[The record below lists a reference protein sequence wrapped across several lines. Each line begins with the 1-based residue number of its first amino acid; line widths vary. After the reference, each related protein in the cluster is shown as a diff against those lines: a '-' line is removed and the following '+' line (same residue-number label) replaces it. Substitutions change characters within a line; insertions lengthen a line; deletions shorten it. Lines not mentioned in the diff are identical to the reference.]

1 MTLMRGNYGCMSTS
15 LWMMKGKNFIICFR
29 DGHIFALPSPLTQ
42 LSVCLSSVGASGSID
57 RRIVQRRLTSILQA
71 FASVKGPQQLYKHQ
85 LLLSIFV
92 SLIGHQETTIA
103 QLAFSCVLRYK
114 PDHIVPYADPLQSF
128 FGKGKL
134 REAMLQFST
143 LSESGAITP
152 EHRVLL
158 MPVVSRL
165 LFGRLSA
172 RGSGAAKSSK
182 DTPAARRTAVLSF
195 LAGLCKSDDDLYS
208 FIYLTVRSYMP
219 LEVPMK
225 AVELHDSEDRRKL
238 HEIIAAVRPEHCARL
253 PIQVHQGFLN
263 MLEAL
268 ISQLGHRVLSF
279 VPSFMSSV
287 MALYKL
293 YGVKVDDGASAREEG
308 ADEDGGDGNAVDG
321 GSRSGSVRTLCYRRM
336 ADLFSQFS
344 AVFDF
349 RVYAAQLWDA
359 VRPSLEL
366 LPEMVVKSDKSPS
379 LLLLL
384 QTLSSNSQLVP
395 ILEESDEAIRAVLMC
410 ISSTSRG
417 AVIDSALSFVDNL
430 LVGDLESLEGTDV
443 PESQSNIGGEIIRKH
458 LGLLLGQLKLRLD
471 STCSSLAASRP
482 VGSWKKDPA
491 ASFTWRRELDILCRV
506 STLIDAGNLGGQ
518 QVEVE
523 VMESLCSML
532 IPFLEEWKC
541 TDTDRLN
548 ILGVLD
554 AMIPKLPSATL
565 VSFYS
570 KLSSLLGPKKAKAGL
585 NSKEVRLLLASVFET
600 LSSTGYPS
608 SGRATGILME
618 LSAVEAN
625 RVDEVDYDSVVPA
638 LSKLGDSNSSE
649 HWLGIC
655 QDEGE
660 SEPTILLPL
669 IHSLFNFLFDE
680 DGVISRGAFKAIK
693 DLIGL
698 AAAQFGLGPEMSHD
712 TVLDPTQEK
721 WRRLLEGCIVPMTR
735 SGLSSRDAAIR
746 RYFILILGEVA
757 RWTKYSDS
765 PHLYGDLAHL
775 IRDDDPDLDFFLNI
789 THVQLHRRSRALQ
802 RLRTQLIAESEQS
815 IEARFSQHSLS
826 KVLLPL
832 ALHPVYESKTKLEE
846 AFALEAI
853 ATVGAIS
860 RLLPWSKFNSI
871 LWTTLTQFDR
881 HPTQERYLIGL
892 ISAIIDGF
900 HFEVSIPSDEG
911 VSTDNGGS
919 NSVWRALEN
928 RLIPKVESLL
938 VKEKSDR
945 GGSKVKIL
953 RPPVIM
959 ALLKLYKK
967 LPEHIFVS
975 RLPRLLA
982 VICDGLK
989 NRDSD
994 ARDMARTTLAKM
1006 AVELDIAFL
1015 ADIVREL
1022 AVTLT
1027 EGYQLHV
1034 RAAAIHS
1041 ILLQLSAVY
1050 KPPVL
1055 SNEEGGGAPL
1065 RPFDKTVPALMDLI
1079 QQDLFGVAQERKEA
1093 ENNVRYVKEAGGAK
1107 SSHSIEIISSMIL
1120 FNPSKVGGKGVS
1132 AIHAIVSPLLERLR
1146 FPGTQAKVIRRI
1158 KESLSCVVKGLFRN
1172 PSLHADEVLPFVYA
1186 TVEPFVSKQEVDSVV
1201 DRAVDP
1207 LDSDGEDSFDP
1218 IDVSGGAQKA
1228 PIDGDAKKR
1237 VPGTVTEWRP
1247 STLQSSKTK
1256 KAAHLAKS
1264 KAERETKIAKDGASA
1279 PKLTG
1284 SSRYTSPKVSAK
1296 IGVNDPANISAVVFG
1311 LQLLQ
1316 SSLKKLGHGDSE
1328 NMVAMLDPFVP
1339 LLTTC
1344 TCLCRDSD
1352 VVLLALRCLGSL
1364 LRVELPSFSLCSK
1377 SLATKT
1383 LDVLASSGAVSN
1395 INQELLHASFKMLT
1409 FLINFDLRHQDGN
1422 KMAGETAAAGEH
1434 VMAKGNVIPLDA
1446 EQMQVLISF
1455 LRGSLT
1461 DSDHHN
1467 PAIGLIKA
1475 LAYRRFM
1482 SPEFYDLLETILD
1495 QSVRSPRE
1503 SLRQVRCY
1511 EWARN
1516 DPLFDGY

>member
-1 MTLMRGNYGCMSTS
+1 
-15 LWMMKGKNFIICFR
+15 MMKGKNYITCFR
-29 DGHIFALPSPLTQ
+29 TVTSLPFPVPNSL
-42 LSVCLSSVGASGSID
+42 VYFSSVDSSGGID
-57 RRIVQRRLTSILQA
+57 RRTVQRRLTSILQA
-71 FASVKGPQQLYKHQ
+71 FANVKGPEQLYKHK

-92 SLIGHQETTIA
+92 SLLGHQETTIA

-158 MPVVSRL
+158 MPVVSRIV
-165 LFGRLSA
+165 FGRLSA
-172 RGSGAAKSSK
+172 RSSGAKSSK
-182 DTPAARRTAVLSF
+182 DTPSARRTAVLSF
-195 LAGLCKSDDDLYS
+195 LAGFCKTDDDLYS
-208 FIYLTVRSYMP
+208 FIYLTVRSYVP
-219 LEVPMK
+219 LKVPMK
-225 AVELHDSEDRRKL
+225 AVELHNSEDRSKL

-293 YGVKVDDGASAREEG
+293 YGVKEDEGKSTKEEG
-308 ADEDGGDGNAVDG
+308 ADEDGGDDNAVDG

-344 AVFDF
+344 SAFDF
-349 RVYAAQLWDA
+349 RVYTAQLWDT

-366 LPEMVVKSDKSPS
+366 LPVMVVKSDKSPA

-384 QTLSSNSQLVP
+384 QTLSSNTQLVP
-395 ILEESDEAIRAVLMC
+395 ILEQSDEAIRAVLMC

-417 AVIDSALSFVDNL
+417 AVIDSALTFVDNL
-430 LVGDLESLEGTDV
+430 LVGDLELAVSTDI
-443 PESQSNIGGEIIRKH
+443 STDISTNQSSIGGELIRRH
-458 LGLLLGQLKLRLD
+458 LGLLLGQLKIRLD
-471 STCSSLAASRP
+471 STCSALATSRP
-482 VGSWKKDPA
+482 VGSTKKDPT
-491 ASFTWRRELDILCRV
+491 ASFSWRRELDILCRV
-506 STLIDAGNLGGQ
+506 STLIDAGKLGDQ

-532 IPFLEEWKC
+532 IPFLDLWKC
-541 TDTDRLN
+541 SDTDRLN

-554 AMIPKLPSATL
+554 AMIPKLPSETL
-565 VSFYS
+565 VFFYS
-570 KLSSLLGPKKAKAGL
+570 KLSSLLGPKKAKPGIA
-585 NSKEVRLLLASVFET
+585 SKEVRLLLASVFET
-600 LSSTGYPS
+600 LSRAGFPS
-608 SGRATGILME
+608 SERVTGILME
-618 LSAVEAN
+618 LSAVETK

-638 LSKLGDSNSSE
+638 LSKLGDSNSAE
-649 HWLGIC
+649 YWLGLC
-655 QDEGE
+655 QDEGN

-669 IHSLFNFLFDE
+669 IHSLYNFLFDE

-698 AAAQFGLGPEMSHD
+698 AAAQLGLGREMPQED
-712 TVLDPTQEK
+712 LLDSTQEK
-721 WRRLLEGCIVPMTR
+721 WKRLLEGCVVPMTR

-757 RWTKYSDS
+757 RRTKFSDS

-802 RLRTQLIAESEQS
+802 RLRTQLTAESNES
-815 IEARFSQHSLS
+815 IESRFNQHSLS

-846 AFALEAI
+846 GFAVEAI

-860 RLLPWSKFNSI
+860 RLLPWSKYNSI

-892 ISAIIDGF
+892 ICALIDGF
-900 HFEVSIPSDEG
+900 HFEVSLPTEEDTT
-911 VSTDNGGS
+911 TDNAGG
-919 NSVWRALEN
+919 NSIWRALEK

-959 ALLKLYKK
+959 ALLKLFKK
-967 LPEHIFVS
+967 LPQHIFVS

-1006 AVELDIAFL
+1006 AVELDITFL

-1022 AVTLT
+1022 AITLT

-1050 KPPVL
+1050 KPPIL
-1055 SNEEGGGAPL
+1055 SDEQGGGTLPL
-1065 RPFDKTVPALMDLI
+1065 PFDKTVPALMDLI

-1093 ENNVRYVKEAGGAK
+1093 ADNVRYVKEAGGSK
-1107 SSHSIEIISSMIL
+1107 SAHSIEIISSMIL
-1120 FNPSKVGGKGVS
+1120 FNPSKAGGKSGVS
-1132 AIHAIVSPLLERLR
+1132 AIHAIVSPLLERLQ

-1158 KESLSCVVKGLFRN
+1158 KESLSRVVSGLFRN
-1172 PSLHADEVLPFVYA
+1172 PSLNADEVLPFVYA

-1207 LDSDGEDSFDP
+1207 DDSDGEDSFDP
-1218 IDVSGGAQKA
+1218 IEISGGAQKA
-1228 PIDGDAKKR
+1228 PSDGDAQKM
-1237 VPGTVTEWRP
+1237 VSGTVTEWRP
-1247 STLQSSKTK
+1247 STLKTSKTA
-1256 KAAHLAKS
+1256 KAARLAKV
-1264 KAERETKIAKDGASA
+1264 KAERETKIAQDGASA

-1296 IGVNDPANISAVVFG
+1296 VGVNDPANISAVVFG

-1316 SSLKKLGHGDSE
+1316 SSLKKLGHGDDE
-1328 NMVAMLDPFVP
+1328 KMVAMLDPFVP

-1364 LRVELPSFSLCSK
+1364 LRVELPSFRLCSK

-1409 FLINFDLRHQDGN
+1409 FLINFDLRHQQGGN
-1422 KMAGETAAAGEH
+1422 RMADDTAEAGEN
-1434 VMAKGNVIPLDA
+1434 VLAKGNVIPLDA

-1455 LRGSLT
+1455 LRGSLS

-1467 PAIGLIKA
+1467 PAIGLVKA

-1503 SLRQVRCY
+1503 SLRQVRYY

-1516 DPLFDGY
+1516 DLLCDSY

>member
-1 MTLMRGNYGCMSTS
+1 
-15 LWMMKGKNFIICFR
+15 
-29 DGHIFALPSPLTQ
+29 
-42 LSVCLSSVGASGSID
+42 
-57 RRIVQRRLTSILQA
+57 VQQRLTSILQA
-71 FASVKGPQQLYKHQ
+71 FANVNGPQQLYKHQ

-114 PDHIVPYADPLQSF
+114 PAHLVPYADPLQNF

-134 REAMLQFST
+134 REAMLQFKT
-143 LSESGAITP
+143 LWESGDISP
-152 EHRVLL
+152 EHRGLL
-158 MPVVSRL
+158 MPVLSRM

-172 RGSGAAKSSK
+172 RSSGAKSSK
-182 DTPAARRTAVLSF
+182 DTPAARRIAVLSF
-195 LAGLCKSDDDLYS
+195 LAGLCESDDDLYS
-208 FIYLTVRSYMP
+208 FIYLTVRSYVP
-219 LEVPMK
+219 LQVPMK
-225 AVELHDSEDRRKL
+225 AVELHDSEDRREL
-238 HEIIAAVRPEHCARL
+238 HEIIAALHPEQCARL

-263 MLEAL
+263 MLEAVV
-268 ISQLGHRVLSF
+268 SQLGHRVLSF

-287 MALYKL
+287 LALCKV
-293 YGVKVDDGASAREEG
+293 YGVKEDLGK
-308 ADEDGGDGNAVDG
+308 EDGGTLTRQEGVDVEDGDDGAVDG
-321 GSRSGSVRTLCYRRM
+321 GRSGSVRTLCYRRM

-349 RVYAAQLWDA
+349 REYSAQLWGA
-359 VRPSLEL
+359 VGPSLEL
-366 LPEMVVKSDKSPS
+366 LPAMVVKSDKSPA

-384 QTLSSNSQLVP
+384 QTLSSTSQLVP
-395 ILEESDEAIRAVLMC
+395 ILEQSDEAIRAVLMC
-410 ISSTSRG
+410 ISDTSRG
-417 AVIDSALSFVDNL
+417 AVIDSTLTFVDNL
-430 LVGDLESLEGTDV
+430 LMDDWKALASSDF
-443 PESQSNIGGEIIRKH
+443 PESQPTAGGELIRRH
-458 LGLLLGQLKLRLD
+458 LGLLLGQLKIRLD
-471 STCSSLAASRP
+471 STCSLVATRP
-482 VGSWKKDPA
+482 VAGSWKKDSS

-506 STLIDAGNLGGQ
+506 STLIDTGKLGGQ
-518 QVEVE
+518 QVAVE
-523 VMESLCSML
+523 VMESLCTML
-532 IPFLEEWKC
+532 IPFLEMLKC

-554 AMIPKLPSATL
+554 AMIPKLPSETL
-565 VSFYS
+565 VSYYS
-570 KLSSLLGPKKAKAGL
+570 KLSGLLGPKKAKPGII
-585 NSKEVRLLLASVFET
+585 SKEVRRSLASVFET
-600 LSSTGYPS
+600 LSGAGFPS
-608 SGRATGILME
+608 SGRATGILVE
-618 LSAVEAN
+618 LCTVEAK
-625 RVDEVDYDSVVPA
+625 RVDEVDYDAVVPA
-638 LSKLGDSNSSE
+638 LSKLGDSNSDQ
-649 HWLGIC
+649 HWLGLC
-655 QDEGE
+655 QDEGG
-660 SEPTILLPL
+660 SNPTILLPL
-669 IHSLFNFLFDE
+669 INSLFHFLFDE

-693 DLIGL
+693 DLVGL
-698 AAAQFGLGPEMSHD
+698 AAAQLGLGPEGSPG
-712 TVLDPTQEK
+712 TALDSTQEK
-721 WRRLLEGCIVPMTR
+721 WKRLLEGCLVPMTR
-735 SGLSSRDAAIR
+735 SGLASRDASIR

-757 RWTKYSDS
+757 KWNKNSDS
-765 PHLYGDLAHL
+765 PHLYGDLARL
-775 IRDDDPDLDFFLNI
+775 IRDDDPELDFFLNI

-802 RLRTQLIAESEQS
+802 RLRTLLNAESDLS
-815 IEARFSQHSLS
+815 VDARFSQHSLS
-826 KVLLPL
+826 NVFLKL

-860 RLLPWSKFNSI
+860 RLLPWSKYNSI
-871 LWTTLTQFDR
+871 LWTTLTQFER

-892 ISAIIDGF
+892 ICAIIDGF
-900 HFEVSIPSDEG
+900 HFEVSIPTVEG
-911 VSTDNGGS
+911 DAADNGGS
-919 NSVWRALEN
+919 NSVWRALEK
-928 RLIPKVESLL
+928 RLVPKVESLL
-938 VKEKSDR
+938 VKEKADR

-953 RPPVIM
+953 RPAVIM
-959 ALLKLYKK
+959 ALLKLFKK

-975 RLPRLLA
+975 RLPRLMA

-1015 ADIVREL
+1015 PDIVREL

-1050 KPPVL
+1050 KPPIL
-1055 SNEEGGGAPL
+1055 SFEQGGLPL
-1065 RPFDKTVPALMDLI
+1065 PFDKTVPALMDLI
-1079 QQDLFGVAQERKEA
+1079 QQDLFGEAQERKEA
-1093 ENNVRYVKEAGGAK
+1093 ENSVRYVKEASGSK
-1107 SSHSIEIISSMIL
+1107 SSNSIEIIASMIL
-1120 FNPSKVGGKGVS
+1120 FNPSKANGKSGVS

-1146 FPGTQAKVIRRI
+1146 SPGTKAKAISRI
-1158 KESLSCVVKGLFRN
+1158 KECLSRVVNGLFRN
-1172 PSLHADEVLPFVYA
+1172 PSLEADEVLPFVYA

-1201 DRAVDP
+1201 DRTVDPEDSDDEDP
-1207 LDSDGEDSFDP
+1207 LDP
-1218 IDVSGGAQKA
+1218 IDISGGVKSAPSDSDAQKEVA
-1228 PIDGDAKKR
+1228 
-1237 VPGTVTEWRP
+1237 GTVTVWRP
-1247 STLQSSKTK
+1247 STLKSSKTN

-1264 KAERETKIAKDGASA
+1264 KAERGAKIARDGASA

-1284 SSRYTSPKVSAK
+1284 SSRYASPKVSTK
-1296 IGVNDPANISAVVFG
+1296 VGVNDPANISAVVFG
-1311 LQLLQ
+1311 LQLLH
-1316 SSLKKLGHGDSE
+1316 SSLKKIGQRDSDK
-1328 NMVAMLDPFVP
+1328 MVAMLDPFVP

-1409 FLINFDLRHQDGN
+1409 FLINFDLRHQGGKN
-1422 KMAGETAAAGEH
+1422 MPGETAEAGEH
-1434 VMAKGNVIPLDA
+1434 ALAKGNVIPLDA

-1467 PAIGLIKA
+1467 PAIGLVKA
-1475 LAYRRFM
+1475 LVYRRFM
-1482 SPEFYDLLETILD
+1482 SPEFYDLIETILT

-1511 EWARN
+1511 EWVKG
-1516 DPLFDGY
+1516 DTLFDGF